1 MSDNILDK
9 SEFDYKDELLHPKI
23 IPIILRPGVV
33 FPFQVTH
40 LEFHDEI
47 WKKVL
52 DKAHEEPSVI
62 GLMYSDEETEDLP
75 VIGRVA
81 TSAVI
86 DEINKTV
93 SGSYIVKFVPINR
106 FFTKE
111 YVETEPVLMAEVSYY
126 GDQPED
132 DTVIN
137 PLLERFLKSL
147 NRMGKIARSKNLETL
162 NLEQLREDIQLYS
175 FSLFRNCPKLTK
187 QEELQALWMYKL
199 SLRLAWLI
207 ELLESSLNDNVER
220 IAATRFD
227 AQNN

>member
-9 SEFDYKDELLHPKI
+9 SEFDYKNKFAHPKI
-23 IPIILRPGVV
+23 IPLILRPDVV

-40 LEFHDEI
+40 LEFHDEN

-52 DKAHEEPSVI
+52 DKAHKEKSVI
-62 GLMYSDEETEDLP
+62 GFMYRDEETEDLP

-81 TSAVI
+81 TSALI
-86 DEINKTV
+86 DEINKTA

-111 YVETEPVLMAEVSYY
+111 YA
-126 GDQPED
+126 
-132 DTVIN
+132 VIT
-137 PLLERFLKSL
+137 PLLKRFLKLL
-147 NRMGKIARSKNLETL
+147 NRMGKIARSKNLETM
-162 NLEQLREDIQLYS
+162 NLEQLREDIQFYS
-175 FSLFRNCPKLTK
+175 FSVFRDHPKLTK
-187 QEELQALWMYKL
+187 HEELHALWMYKL